1 MDRPGLL
8 STNVE
13 DGIAIATIGSAER
26 IHFDPEIAD
35 CLYDT
40 LKVWAHDE
48 TVRVVILTGG
58 APGYFIRHYSV
69 AAIISAG
76 EAVRGAGITPKEDA
90 DTQFFSFDHA
100 ITLCET
106 MPKPVI
112 AAISGTCM
120 GGAYEM
126 ALGCD
131 LRIAQDGPYQIGLP
145 EVNLGIL
152 PGAGGT
158 QRLPRLVGPGA
169 ALAHILLGDPLDP
182 REAERRGFV
191 HEVIVGKALTRAW
204 EVAQRLRQLDPP
216 ALAYIKRLVRGAL
229 DRPLADGLK
238 LERNLFM
245 MLACSDAAL
254 TRMRA
259 YEAGTLTFTA
269 SD

>member
-1 MDRPGLL
+1 MDKPGLL
-8 STNVE
+8 SARVE
-13 DGIAIATIGSAER
+13 DGIGLATIGSPER

-35 CLYDT
+35 CVYDT
-40 LKVWAHDE
+40 LKTWADDE
-48 TVRVVILTGG
+48 SVRVVILTGG

-69 AAIISAG
+69 AAIIAAG
-76 EAVRGAGITPKEDA
+76 EAVRASRRTPKED
-90 DTQFFSFDHA
+90 DETQFFSFDHA
-100 ITLCET
+100 IGLCET

-131 LRIAQDGPYQIGLP
+131 LRIAEDGPYQIGLP

-158 QRLPRLVGPGA
+158 QRLPRLIGPGA
-169 ALAHILLGDPLDP
+169 ALAHILLGEPLDP

-191 HEVIVGKALTRAW
+191 HQTVEGKALNRAL
-204 EVAQRLRQLDPP
+204 EIAQRLRQLDAP

-254 TRMRA
+254 MRMRA
-259 YEAGTLTFTA
+259 YEAGNLAFNA
-269 SD
+269 PD